1 MMNNYDIIML
11 VIIMDYVFAIFSL
24 VLIIFGII
32 ILAFWFISNKKRKIK
47 IARNDYEKVKIFYE
61 NILKNNRPSYS
72 HDCYAAVDYLET
84 IKAICEE
91 FLKGHKNVGQEEND
105 LIENL
110 KDNEIIN
117 EMKKLNLIF
126 LTPNINEILLIIY
139 KYYDKKGVWKN
150 EK

>member
-1 MMNNYDIIML
+1 MRNNYDIIIL

-32 ILAFWFISNKKRKIK
+32 ILAFCLISNKKRK
-47 IARNDYEKVKIFYE
+47 VKIFYE
-61 NILKNNRPSYS
+61 TKLKNNLYGYN

-91 FLKGHKNVGQEEND
+91 FLKGHKNLGQEEND

-110 KDNEIIN
+110 KDNEINN
-117 EMKKLNLIF
+117 EMKKLNLTF

-139 KYYDKKGVWKN
+139 KYYDKKGVWQN

>member
-1 MMNNYDIIML
+1 MEYM
-11 VIIMDYVFAIFSL
+11 FAIFSL

-32 ILAFWFISNKKRKIK
+32 ILTFYFISNKKRKIK
-47 IARNDYEKVKIFYE
+47 ITRDDYEKVKIFYE
-61 NILKNNRPSYS
+61 TKLKNNHYGYN

-84 IKAICEE
+84 IQAICEE
-91 FLKGHKNVGQEEND
+91 FLKGHKNLGQEEND

-110 KDNEIIN
+110 KDNE
-117 EMKKLNLIF
+117 MKKLNLTF

-150 EK
+150 EN

>member
-1 MMNNYDIIML
+1 
-11 VIIMDYVFAIFSL
+11 MDYVFAIFSL
-24 VLIIFGII
+24 ILIIFGII
-32 ILAFWFISNKKRKIK
+32 ILAFYFISNKKRKIK
-47 IARNDYEKVKIFYE
+47 ITRDDYEKVKIFYE
-61 NILKNNRPSYS
+61 TKLKNNHYGYN

-84 IKAICEE
+84 IQAICEE
-91 FLKGHKNVGQEEND
+91 FLKGHKNLGQEEND

-117 EMKKLNLIF
+117 EITKLKLTF

-150 EK
+150 EKWNR

>member
-1 MMNNYDIIML
+1 
-11 VIIMDYVFAIFSL
+11 MDYVFAIISL

-32 ILAFWFISNKKRKIK
+32 ILPFYFISNKKRKIK
-47 IARNDYEKVKIFYE
+47 IARDDYEKVKTFYE
-61 NILKNNRPSYS
+61 HILNNNHLSYS
-72 HDCYAAVDYLET
+72 RDCYAAVDYLET
-84 IKAICEE
+84 IQAICEE
-91 FLKGHKNVGQEEND
+91 FLKGHKNLGQEEKD

-110 KDNEIIN
+110 KDNEITN
-117 EMKKLNLIF
+117 EIKKLNLTF